1 MHYQFYFRRKPI
13 KRVRVMP
20 TDLSSKYPD
29 SLRPSFLL
37 VWCWRILLAA
47 ENTGVAL
54 AEWWRR
60 QIRMGQ
66 QIINDQSQ
74 CPTIR
79 ARTARYREVLRGSFL
94 RAFRSGWYG
103 LINLGNSNP
112 ATGMIRTQG
121 MPSRFSL
128 LRVVARQSSGNPPAS
143 QLKVHSTDR
152 RSLRLSSPWERDLGQ
167 ELAEG
172 HARLVEELL
181 ADKEELTRVAT
192 RLFRLQRLIR
202 VQEQLLAEMAHT
214 DKNPTQSS
222 KFHAVTADNLAGI
235 SRPSGRG
242 KVRNVYLF
250 GGTKRFP
257 RSREP
262 QKNGA

>member
-47 ENTGVAL
+47 ENTGLAL
-54 AEWWRR
+54 ATWWRR
-60 QIRMGQ
+60 QIQMGQ

-74 CPTIR
+74 CLTIR
-79 ARTARYREVLRGSFL
+79 ARTGRYREVLRGWFS
-94 RAFRSGWYG
+94 RPFRSGWYG

-112 ATGMIRTQG
+112 ATGM
-121 MPSRFSL
+121 MPSRLSL

-143 QLKVHSTDR
+143 QLKMHSTDR
-152 RSLRLSSPWERDLGQ
+152 RSLRLSSPWERDLGH
-167 ELAEG
+167 ELVEG

-214 DKNPTQSS
+214 DENPTESS
-222 KFHAVTADNLAGI
+222 KVHAVTAGNLAGI
-235 SRPSGRG
+235 GRPSGRG

>member
-13 KRVRVMP
+13 KRVCLMP
-20 TDLSSKYPD
+20 TDLPSKYPD

-37 VWCWRILLAA
+37 VSCWRILLAA
-47 ENTGVAL
+47 ENTGLAL
-54 AEWWRR
+54 GTWWRR
-60 QIRMGQ
+60 QIQMGH
-66 QIINDQSQ
+66 QIINDRSQ
-74 CPTIR
+74 YLTIL
-79 ARTARYREVLRGSFL
+79 ARTRRYGEMLKGWFS
-94 RAFRSGWYG
+94 RAIRCGWNG

-121 MPSRFSL
+121 MPSRFSFL
-128 LRVVARQSSGNPPAS
+128 QVVARQSIGDPPTS
-143 QLKVHSTDR
+143 QVKVDSTDR
-152 RSLRLSSPWERDLGQ
+152 RSLRLSSPWERDLCQ
-167 ELAEG
+167 ELAEV

-181 ADKEELTRVAT
+181 ADKEEVTRMAT

-202 VQEQLLAEMAHT
+202 VQEQLLAEMAYT
-214 DKNPTQSS
+214 DAPSTQSN
-222 KFHAVTADNLAGI
+222 KVHAMTPDNLAGI
-235 SRPSGRG
+235 SRSSARG

-250 GGTKRFP
+250 GGAKRFP